1 MGFSIY
7 RGILQSWRL
16 LKLSFSLQL
25 GKIKMTTIRFRSSM
39 LTGLTI
45 AVSVFLAIGCSPQQ
59 KVNEG
64 NVSQEKPTIVEKA
77 TSDKSE
83 ENVKM
88 YTQLWQ
94 DIINN
99 GKVELLDTKFAPNCF
114 LRLASGEIKGQAD
127 VKAYYM
133 TLLTAFSNP
142 NFKIDEAFGKDD
154 KVVKRWTF
162 TGTHTGELNGIK
174 PTNKKITFSGITIAV
189 IADGKVIEETDFADD
204 LGLMTQLGAISPEG
218 K

>member
-1 MGFSIY
+1 MGI
-7 RGILQSWRL
+7 IKT
-16 LKLSFSLQL
+16 KLF
-25 GKIKMTTIRFRSSM
+25 TTIVRKIMMTKISFRSFM
-39 LTGLTI
+39 LTGITV
-45 AVSVFLAIGCSPQQ
+45 AVSIFFAASCSPPQ
-59 KVNEG
+59 KANETNVN
-64 NVSQEKPTIVEKA
+64 QAKPTIVEKT

-99 GKVELLDTKFAPNCF
+99 GKVELLDTKFVPNCV
-114 LRLASGEIKGQAD
+114 LRLASSEIKGQAD

-174 PTNKKITFSGITIAV
+174 PTNKKITFSGITIAR
-189 IADGKVIEETDFADD
+189 IADGMVVEETDFADD
-204 LGLMTQLGAISPEG
+204 LGLMTQLGAIPVKG